1 MKGEAF
7 QRHSRS
13 ILLLTVLL
21 AAAGVWAALSL
32 PISLFPNI
40 EFPRIIVSVNAGD
53 RPVDRMT
60 IEVTE
65 PLERALRGV
74 PNVVDIRST
83 SSRGSADV
91 SVNFNW
97 GTDMI
102 TALLQAESAVN
113 NLLPILPQGTTF
125 TARRLNPT
133 VFPMLGLAL
142 TSKTRDPVSL
152 RDYAYYQLR
161 RQLIT
166 VSGIARIEALGGQQE
181 EYEVLVDPARLR
193 GLSMSIADV
202 VRSLSASNVVTAV
215 GRLADRYRLY
225 LIVSSAP
232 MKNAADI
239 QGTILRS
246 GNNGVVTLEDV
257 ADVKRGVV
265 PNWTTVVANGQNS
278 VLLNFYQQP
287 GADTVS
293 IVKNVKAAIAKAG
306 VPSDI
311 QITPYYDQSELVI
324 ASEHSVRDAIG
335 IGAVFAALI
344 LFLFLRNWRVTLIIA
359 AMLPIVLAATIVI
372 LHALDMS
379 FNMMTLG
386 GMAAAVGLIV
396 DDGVVMLEHISR
408 RLHGDNDNDDPGAVV
423 VKATMEMARPLV
435 SSSLATTIIFLP
447 LAALGGVS
455 GGFFKALALTM
466 ASALVI
472 SFFVAFFALPLIAR
486 LFLAGH
492 QKEHK
497 QPVMHWMGQRYER
510 VMTGFLKRPIWVIP
524 LLLLLGAGGYFAFTA
539 VGTGFLPR
547 MDEGGFIIDYRA
559 PAGTSLTETDRLL
572 RQVGKIIENTPEVD
586 SYSRR
591 TGLQLGG
598 GLTEA
603 NSGDFFVHL
612 KSQRSRS
619 IFAVMASVREQVKQQ
634 VPGLDFDLSQL
645 IEDLIGDL
653 TAVPQPIEIKLFSND
668 PKLLKDLPPK
678 VAKAIG
684 QVNGVVGVNDG
695 IVIAGDSIDIDI
707 DRVKAA
713 LEGMNPQTVTTQ
725 IQDQLGGT
733 VASQI
738 PAQEKIIG
746 VRVRAPGDLRTRI
759 AQVQELTL
767 RAPDGH
773 ILPLKRVA
781 HVHIVNGHA
790 QIDRENAKQLVAV
803 TARIVGRSLGATVQ
817 DVKTAVAKLNIPSS
831 VSVEYGGLY
840 QQQQKS
846 SHDLTIVFASAVTL
860 VAVLLLFVYERFAVV
875 VSILAT
881 AVLTLIGVF
890 AGLWITGTSRNITS
904 MMGMT
909 MIIGMVTE
917 IAIFYF
923 AELDVRER
931 PDSKALIAAGVGRMR
946 AILMSALIAIL
957 SLMPL
962 ALTLGSGS
970 GMLKPLAI
978 AIISGL
984 VVAVPLVLLLMPAI
998 YAGINGLS
1006 AKIARHG

>member
-1 MKGEAF
+1 M
-7 QRHSRS
+7 
-13 ILLLTVLL
+13 LL

-32 PISLFPNI
+32 PVSLFPDI
-40 EFPRIIVSVNAGD
+40 QFPRLVVSVNAGD
-53 RPVDRMT
+53 RPVDRMA
-60 IEVTE
+60 IEVTQ
-65 PLERALRGV
+65 PLERALRSV
-74 PNVVDIRST
+74 PSVVDIRST
-83 SSRGSADV
+83 SSRGSADI

-102 TALLQAESAVN
+102 TALLQAQSAVN
-113 NLLPILPQGTTF
+113 NLLPTLPAGTTF

-133 VFPMLGLAL
+133 VFPILGLAL

-152 RDYAYYQLR
+152 RDFAYYKLR
-161 RQLIT
+161 RNLSTIP
-166 VSGIARIEALGGQQE
+166 GIARIEALGGQQE
-181 EYEVLVDPARLR
+181 EYEVLLSPARLLGL
-193 GLSMSIADV
+193 GLSIDDV
-202 VRSLSASNVVTAV
+202 ARSLSASNVVTAV
-215 GRLADRYRLY
+215 GRLVDRSRLF

-232 MKNAADI
+232 MKTLADI
-239 QGTILRS
+239 RSTIVHS
-246 GNNGVVTLEDV
+246 GADGIVKLEDV
-257 ADVKRGVV
+257 AEVTSGAI
-265 PNWTTVVANGQNS
+265 PNLTAVAANGKDA

-287 GADTVS
+287 GADTVAIGKS
-293 IVKNVKAAIAKAG
+293 VKAAIALTE

-311 QITPYYDQSELVI
+311 TITPYYDQSELVV

-335 IGAVFAALI
+335 IGAAFAALI
-344 LFLFLRNWRVTLIIA
+344 LYLFLKNWRVTLIIA
-359 AMLPIVLAATIVI
+359 AMLPIVLTATILV
-372 LHALDMS
+372 LHVLHMS

-386 GMAAAVGLIV
+386 GMAAAVGLII

-408 RLHGDNDNDDPGAVV
+408 RVQGDNGDGDPGAVS
-423 VKATMEMARPLV
+423 VKATLEMARPLL
-435 SSSLATTIIFLP
+435 SSSLATTVIFLP
-447 LAALGGVS
+447 LAFLGGVS

-466 ASALVI
+466 ASALFI
-472 SFFVAFFALPLIAR
+472 SFFIAFFALPPVAR
-486 LFLAGH
+486 FLLAGN

-497 QPVMHWMGQRYER
+497 QPVMHWLGKRYER
-510 VMTGFLKRPIWVIP
+510 VMTRFLQHPIWVIP
-524 LLLLLGAGGYFAFTA
+524 LLFVLGAGGYFAFTA
-539 VGTGFLPR
+539 VGTGFLPS

-559 PAGTSLTETDRLL
+559 PPGTSLSETERLL
-572 RQVGKIIENTPEVD
+572 RQVDKIIESTPEVD

-603 NSGDFFVHL
+603 NSGDFFVRL

-653 TAVPQPIEIKLFSND
+653 TAVPQPIEIKLFSTD
-668 PKLLKDLPPK
+668 PKVLRDLPPK
-678 VAKAIG
+678 VAEVIRRID
-684 QVNGVVGVNDG
+684 GVVGVNDG
-695 IVIAGDSIDIDI
+695 IVIAGDSIDIEI
-707 DRVKAA
+707 NRVNAA
-713 LEGMNPQTVTTQ
+713 LEGMDPRTITTQ
-725 IQDQLGGT
+725 IQGQLGGT

-746 VRVRAPGDLRTRI
+746 VRVRSPEDLRARI
-759 AQVQELTL
+759 AQVQQLTL

-773 ILPLKRVA
+773 VMPLKRVA
-781 HVHIVNGHA
+781 QVRVVTGQA
-790 QIDRENAKQLVAV
+790 QLDRENERTLVAV
-803 TARIVGRSLGATVQ
+803 TARIVGRSLGVTVQ
-817 DVKTAVAKLNIPSS
+817 DVKAAIDKMNLPSG
-831 VSVEYGGLY
+831 VTVEYGGLY

-846 SHDLTIVFASAVTL
+846 SHDLTIVFASAVLL

-875 VSILAT
+875 VSILIT
-881 AVLTLIGVF
+881 AMLTLIGVF

-923 AELDVRER
+923 AELEVSEQ
-931 PDSKALIAAGVGRMR
+931 PDSKALIAAGMDRMR

-957 SLMPL
+957 SLLPL

-998 YAGINGLS
+998 YSALNG
-1006 AKIARHG
+1006 AVGKIAHHR

>member
-1 MKGEAF
+1 VTGEF
-7 QRHSRS
+7 LQRHSRS

-32 PISLFPNI
+32 PVSLFPNI
-40 EFPRIIVSVNAGD
+40 EFPRIIVNVNAGD
-53 RPVDRMT
+53 RPVDRM
-60 IEVTE
+60 IVEVTQ

-102 TALLQAESAVN
+102 TALLQAQAAVN
-113 NLLPILPQGTTF
+113 NLLPTLPSGTTF

-161 RQLIT
+161 RELTT
-166 VSGIARIEALGGQQE
+166 VDGIARIETLGGQRE

-193 GLSMSIADV
+193 GLALSVDDV
-202 VRSLSASNVVTAV
+202 VRSLAASNVVTSV
-215 GRLADRYRLY
+215 GRLEDRYRLY

-232 MKNAADI
+232 MKNVADI
-239 QGTILRS
+239 RNTILRS
-246 GNNGVVTLEDV
+246 GNDGVVTLEDV
-257 ADVKRGVV
+257 AEVKAGVV
-265 PNWTTVVANGQNS
+265 PQWTTVVANGQDA

-287 GADTVS
+287 GANTVA
-293 IVKNVKAAIAKAG
+293 IVKNVKTGIAKAN
-306 VPSDI
+306 VPADI
-311 QITPYYDQSELVI
+311 KITPYYDQSELVV

-335 IGAVFAALI
+335 IGAAFAALI
-344 LFLFLRNWRVTLIIA
+344 LFLFLWNWRVTLIIA
-359 AMLPIVLAATIVI
+359 AMLPVVLAVTILMLYV
-372 LHALDMS
+372 LNMS

-408 RLHGDNDNDDPGAVV
+408 RLQGDQDAKDPGATV
-423 VKATMEMARPLV
+423 VKATLEMARPLV
-435 SSSLATTIIFLP
+435 SSSITTIIFLP
-447 LAALGGVS
+447 LSFLGGVS

-466 ASALVI
+466 ASALFI
-472 SFFVAFFALPLIAR
+472 SFFVAFLALPLIAR
-486 LFLAGH
+486 FLLAGH
-492 QKEHK
+492 QKKHK
-497 QPVMHWMGQRYER
+497 QPVMHWLGQRYED
-510 VMTGFLKRPIWVIP
+510 VMTDFLKRPLWVVV
-524 LLLLLGAGGYFAFTA
+524 LLALLGAGGYLAFTR
-539 VGTGFLPR
+539 VGTGFLPI

-572 RQVGKIIENTPEVD
+572 RQVGRIIEKTPEVD

-603 NSGDFFVHL
+603 NAGDFFVHL
-612 KSQRSRS
+612 KSQRNRD
-619 IFAVMASVREQVKQQ
+619 IFAVMASVRQQVQQQ
-634 VPGLDFDLSQL
+634 VPGLEIELSQL
-645 IEDLIGDL
+645 IEDVIGDL
-653 TAVPQPIEIKLFSND
+653 TAVPQPIEIKLFSSD
-668 PKLLKDLPPK
+668 PRILKDLPPK

-684 QVNGVVGVNDG
+684 QVPGVVGVKDG
-695 IVIAGDSIDIDI
+695 IVIAGDSIDIEI

-713 LEGMNPQTVTTQ
+713 LEGMDPQTVTTQ
-725 IQDQLGGT
+725 VQDLLGGA

-738 PAQEKIIG
+738 PSQEKIIG
-746 VRVRAPGDLRTRI
+746 VRVRALGDLRTRI
-759 AQVQELTL
+759 AQVHELSL

-773 ILPLKRVA
+773 ILPLTRVA
-781 HVHIVNGHA
+781 SVSIVTG
-790 QIDRENAKQLVAV
+790 QPQVDRENARQLVAV
-803 TARIVGRSLGATVQ
+803 TARIEGRSMGAAVQ
-817 DVKTAVAKLNIPSS
+817 DVKTALSKLQMPSS
-831 VSVEYGGLY
+831 VTVEYGGLY

-846 SHDLTIVFASAVTL
+846 SHDLTIVFASAVML
-860 VAVLLLFVYERFAVV
+860 VAVLLLFVYERFSVA

-881 AVLTLIGVF
+881 SLLALVGVF
-890 AGLWITGTSRNITS
+890 AGLWLTGTARNITA

-917 IAIFYF
+917 IAMFYF

-931 PDSKALIAAGVGRMR
+931 PDAKALIAAGMGRMR

-957 SLMPL
+957 SLSPL

-984 VVAVPLVLLLMPAI
+984 VVAVPLVLLVMPAI
-998 YAGINGLS
+998 YAAIDKAGSL
-1006 AKIARHG
+1006 IARKK